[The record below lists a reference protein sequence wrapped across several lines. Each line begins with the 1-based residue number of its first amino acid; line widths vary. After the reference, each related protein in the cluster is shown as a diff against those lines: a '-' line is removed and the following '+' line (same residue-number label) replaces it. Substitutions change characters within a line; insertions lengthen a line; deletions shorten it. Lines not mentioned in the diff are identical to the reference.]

1 VPEDNGTAG
10 QTPTVKPND
19 GEKQININFGNN
31 SGIKI
36 SNLDKDMGS
45 RVKNTVLES
54 LLQILL
60 LPIQIV
66 VTSFTAIIVALLY
79 LKTRQA
85 GGEPMQELVT
95 KFEDSEHPRKK
106 WQERVRQRLIQSG
119 RITSKS

>member
-1 VPEDNGTAG
+1 
-10 QTPTVKPND
+10 
-19 GEKQININFGNN
+19 
-31 SGIKI
+31 
-36 SNLDKDMGS
+36 
-45 RVKNTVLES
+45 
-54 LLQILL
+54 
-60 LPIQIV
+60 V

-85 GGEPMQELVT
+85 GGETIQDLVT